1 MSRGS
6 WTEEED
12 AFIREHYA
20 SMTAREIA
28 ESLGRTVQSVRRR
41 LNKMGLRKIAPW
53 TEEEKAFVAA
63 HQSWTT
69 SQLARAL
76 NRSACS
82 IRHARR
88 AILGP
93 QRSSAPWTEEQR
105 AFIISHF
112 ASTPGKELAR
122 AVGRTASAVS
132 TFAHALGLR
141 KSAAYMAEVKE
152 RATAALRA
160 ASRSKPAAT
169 MAHIRALERCRIALG
184 LPQKTR
190 MKIGREP
197 EAKGCM
203 RRWLMSCGYVMM
215 DGDRLTLYYTP
226 DTARRPRSEATAARH
241 GIRIK
246 PIEDYGQNG

>member
-1 MSRGS
+1 MSRRP

-28 ESLGRTVQSVRRR
+28 ESLGRTVPSVEDR
-41 LNKMGLRKIAPW
+41 LNKAGLRKIAPW
-53 TEEEKAFVAA
+53 TEEERAFV
-63 HQSWTT
+63 T
-69 SQLARAL
+69 SRY
-76 NRSACS
+76 
-82 IRHARR
+82 
-88 AILGP
+88 
-93 QRSSAPWTEEQR
+93 
-105 AFIISHF
+105 
-112 ASTPGKELAR
+112 ASTPNKELAR
-122 AVGRTASAVS
+122 AVGRTVPAVS
-132 TFAHALGLR
+132 TFARALGLR
-141 KSAAYMAEVKE
+141 KSAAYMAGAKE

-160 ASRSKPAAT
+160 ASRSKPTAT
-169 MAHIRALERCRIALG
+169 TAHIRALERCRIALG

-197 EAKGCM
+197 EAKGKM

-226 DTARRPRSEATAARH
+226 DTARRPRSEVTAARH